1 MNILHHHLE
10 AVETASLRSL
20 DFGHEALS
28 EVFENNT
35 VGGGEEGEN
44 MLDEVLLVLIELFP
58 ILDVLG
64 EVNFLSGP
72 ESSLLVLVHLPDVA
86 VLDGEEDEAVRV
98 LLKERLFKWA
108 LSL

>member
-1 MNILHHHLE
+1 ME

-44 MLDEVLLVLIELFP
+44 MLDEVLLVIIELFP

>member
-1 MNILHHHLE
+1 LE
-10 AVETASLRSL
+10 AIETASLRSL
-20 DFGHEALS
+20 DFGHEALC
-28 EVFENNT
+28 EVFEHNT
-35 VGGGEEGEN
+35 VGGGKESEN
-44 MLDEVLLVLIELFP
+44 VLNEVLLVLIELFP

-86 VLDGEEDEAVRV
+86 VLDGEEDKAVGV
-98 LLKERLFKWA
+98 LFKERFFKRA

>member
-1 MNILHHHLE
+1 LE
-10 AVETASLRSL
+10 AIETASLRSL
-20 DFGHEALS
+20 DFGHEALC
-28 EVFENNT
+28 EVFEHNT
-35 VGGGEEGEN
+35 VGGGKESEN
-44 MLDEVLLVLIELFP
+44 MLNEVLLVLIELFP

-86 VLDGEEDEAVRV
+86 VLDGEEDKAVGV
-98 LLKERLFKWA
+98 LFKERLFKRA

>member
-1 MNILHHHLE
+1 LE
-10 AVETASLRSL
+10 AIETASLRSL
-20 DFGHEALS
+20 DFGHEALC
-28 EVFENNT
+28 EVFEHNT
-35 VGGGEEGEN
+35 VGGGKESEN
-44 MLDEVLLVLIELFP
+44 VLNEVLLVLIELFP

-86 VLDGEEDEAVRV
+86 VLDGEEDKAVGV
-98 LLKERLFKWA
+98 LFKERLFKRA

>member
-1 MNILHHHLE
+1 LE

-20 DFGHEALS
+20 DFGHEALC
-28 EVFENNT
+28 EVFEHNT
-35 VGGGEEGEN
+35 VGGGEESEN
-44 MLDEVLLVLIELFP
+44 VLDEVLLVLIELFP
-58 ILDVLG
+58 ILNILG

-86 VLDGEEDEAVRV
+86 VLDGEKDEAIGV